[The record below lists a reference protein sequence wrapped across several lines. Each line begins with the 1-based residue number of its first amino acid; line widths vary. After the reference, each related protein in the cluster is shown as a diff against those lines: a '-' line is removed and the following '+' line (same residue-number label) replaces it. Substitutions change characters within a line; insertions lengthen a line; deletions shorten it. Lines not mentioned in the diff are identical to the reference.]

1 LTCRLI
7 AWHRIEGLVDGA
19 RTRVKTGRSPSDTH
33 ARGTLVPPWPTKCVS
48 LNAES
53 KFEGM
58 EFHDLACPA
67 CAMPSVWGRTA
78 PLIETA
84 WAYAASRSKGG
95 QRGDCD
101 RLESFQRTYPL
112 AGDRVGRHGLA
123 LSHGRRRN
131 GVPLVWARTNG
142 SGTRVAPRYDRRR
155 RRSTSAVENA
165 APTTLLGARHLADPE
180 AVRR

>member
-1 LTCRLI
+1 
-7 AWHRIEGLVDGA
+7 
-19 RTRVKTGRSPSDTH
+19 
-33 ARGTLVPPWPTKCVS
+33 VPPWPTKCVS

-53 KFEGM
+53 QFEGM

-155 RRSTSAVENA
+155 RRYPLLRTPPQPRCSGHGIWQIPMPSAGSSTLLI
-165 APTTLLGARHLADPE
+165 PTTKS
-180 AVRR
+180 